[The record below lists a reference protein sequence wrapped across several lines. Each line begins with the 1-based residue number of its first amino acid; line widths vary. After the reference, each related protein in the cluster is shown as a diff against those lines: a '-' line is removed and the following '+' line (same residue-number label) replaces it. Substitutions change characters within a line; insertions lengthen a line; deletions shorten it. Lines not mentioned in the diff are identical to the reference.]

1 MDVPFVTLQKSIYL
15 CKMLGYKQKTNNLM
29 KRLFTL
35 ITLGVVMLF
44 AACDTENEGG
54 ALKHFG
60 ITSETTITVDA
71 DGGNVAITYTIKDA
85 IEGEKVETAVVSGQ
99 EMINSVTSPAQGVI
113 IVDVK
118 ANSGAQRVAVIAVS
132 YGKEAANI
140 TIQQKG
146 SGNGGGNNG
155 DNGGSTVADVEFTAS
170 FINGYYYG
178 EKYGEGTDR
187 YAFFLSD
194 QGLNNGGQAYTNGTY
209 YYIDCFS
216 PANKSL
222 TLPLG
227 TYNFDKS
234 NTGSAYTINSENSQL
249 ILTGDS
255 VESTVST
262 VMTNAKMV
270 VSANKIVLEATI
282 DGKLHKVT
290 FFGSLEL
297 EDVSGEN
304 PDNGGDDSGD
314 KTEGQDGEA
323 QSTLTED
330 RHVTFDGEHRAKWG
344 YEGDYW
350 QTGYSNYTIYIMNK
364 SAGYVYGDTLQ
375 FDLITDNT
383 STDGKFAGKYTISDK
398 PGKLIMMAGFTNKYA
413 QAVGSWL
420 YEYGGSSASGYKNY
434 AMIKSG
440 TAEFIDNGNGTH
452 TVILN
457 GQDYKGNKITCN
469 WTGVIEED

>member
-1 MDVPFVTLQKSIYL
+1 MR
-15 CKMLGYKQKTNNLM
+15 
-29 KRLFTL
+29 RLFTL
-35 ITLGVVMLF
+35 ITLSVAVLF
-44 AACDTENEGG
+44 AACDAENEGG
-54 ALKHFG
+54 ALKHFA
-60 ITSETTITVDA
+60 ITSETTVTVDA
-71 DGGNVAITYTIKDA
+71 EGGNVAVTYTIKNA
-85 IEGEKVETAVVSGQ
+85 IEGESVETAIVNG
-99 EMINSVTSPAQGVI
+99 ENMINSVTSPAAGVI

-132 YGKEAANI
+132 YGKESVNV

-155 DNGGSTVADVEFTAS
+155 NDGGSTNADVEFSAS
-170 FINGYYYG
+170 YINGYYYG

-227 TYNFDKS
+227 TYTFDSS
-234 NTGSAYTINSENSQL
+234 NSGSAYTINSKNSQL

-255 VESTVST
+255 VESTTST
-262 VMTNAKMV
+262 IMTNAKMV

-304 PDNGGDDSGD
+304 PDNGGNDDDD
-314 KTEGQDGEA
+314 KTDGQDGEA

-364 SAGYVYGDTLQ
+364 SGGYVYGDTLQ

-383 STDGKFAGKYTISDK
+383 STDGKFAGKYTISDT
-398 PGKLIMMAGFTNKYA
+398 PGKLVMMAGFTNKYA
-413 QAVGSWL
+413 QAVGSWF
-420 YEYGGSSASGYKNY
+420 YEYGGGSASGYKNY

-457 GQDYKGNKITCN
+457 AKDFKGNRITCD

>member
-1 MDVPFVTLQKSIYL
+1 
-15 CKMLGYKQKTNNLM
+15 M
-29 KRLFTL
+29 KKLFTL
-35 ITLGVVMLF
+35 ITLGVAMLF
-44 AACDTENEGG
+44 VACDTENEGG
-54 ALKHFG
+54 ALKHFA
-60 ITSETTITVDA
+60 ITSETTIKMDA
-71 DGGNVAITYTIKDA
+71 EGGNVAITYTIKDA
-85 IEGEKVETAVVSGQ
+85 IEGETVETSIVSGN
-99 EMINSVTSPAQGVI
+99 EMIKSVTSPATGVI
-113 IVDVK
+113 LVDVK
-118 ANSGAQRVAVIAVS
+118 ANSGAQRVAVISVC
-132 YGKEAANI
+132 YGNESATV

-146 SGNGGGNNG
+146 SGNGG
-155 DNGGSTVADVEFTAS
+155 DNGGSAEVDVEFTAS
-170 FINGYYYG
+170 YINGYYYG

-227 TYNFDKS
+227 TYTFDKS
-234 NTGSAYTINSENSQL
+234 NTGNAYTINSDNSQL
-249 ILTGDS
+249 IITGDS
-255 VESTVST
+255 VESTTST
-262 VMTNAKMV
+262 VMTDAKMV

-282 DGKLHKVT
+282 DGKRHKVT

-304 PDNGGDDSGD
+304 PDSGD
-314 KTEGQDGEA
+314 GGSDDKTDGQDGEA

-350 QTGYSNYTIYIMNK
+350 GTGYSNYTIYIMNK

-375 FDLITDNT
+375 FDLVTDNT
-383 STDGKFAGKYTISDK
+383 SKDGKFAGKYTISDK
-398 PGKLIMMAGFTNKYA
+398 PGKLIMVAGFTNKYA

-452 TVILN
+452 TVILD
-457 GQDYKGNKITCN
+457 GKDYKGNRITCN

>member
-1 MDVPFVTLQKSIYL
+1 MR
-15 CKMLGYKQKTNNLM
+15 N
-29 KRLFTL
+29 LFTVL
-35 ITLGVVMLF
+35 ALGFVMLF
-44 AACDTENEGG
+44 VACETSNEEGVS
-54 ALKHFG
+54 KHLT
-60 ITSETTITVDA
+60 ITSEANIVVDA
-71 DGGNVAITYTIKDA
+71 EGGNVAITYSIKSA
-85 IEGEKVETAVVSGQ
+85 VAGQTVTAEAVSGK
-99 EMINSVTSPAQGVI
+99 EMINNITYPATGVI
-113 IVDVK
+113 LVEVK
-118 ANSGAQRVAVIAVS
+118 ANTGAQREAIVILS
-132 YGKEAANI
+132 YNEEAQQVKI
-140 TIQQKG
+140 RQKG
-146 SGNGGGNNG
+146 TGNSGGG
-155 DNGGSTVADVEFTAS
+155 DNDGSVDVEFQAS

-209 YYIDCFS
+209 YYIDCFA

-234 NTGSAYTINSENSQL
+234 NTGNAYTINSDNSQL

-255 VESTVST
+255 VETTTSTY
-262 VMTNAKMV
+262 MTDAKMV
-270 VSANKIVLEATI
+270 VSANKVVLEATI
-282 DGKLHKVT
+282 GGKRHKVT

-304 PDNGGDDSGD
+304 PGNDDDNDD

-330 RHVTFDGEHRAKWG
+330 RHVTFEGEHRAKWG

-375 FDLITDNT
+375 FDLVTDNT
-383 STDGKFAGKYTISDK
+383 SKDGKFAGKYTISDK
-398 PGKLIMMAGFTNKYA
+398 PGKMVMVAGFTNKYA

-452 TVILN
+452 TVILD
-457 GQDYKGNKITCN
+457 GRDYKGNKITCN
-469 WTGVIEED
+469 WTGVIEKD

>member
-1 MDVPFVTLQKSIYL
+1 
-15 CKMLGYKQKTNNLM
+15 M
-29 KRLFTL
+29 KNLFTVL
-35 ITLGVVMLF
+35 AIGFVMLF
-44 AACDTENEGG
+44 AACEPNNVEGT
-54 ALKHFG
+54 LKHIA
-60 ITSETTITVDA
+60 ITSDTNPVIEA
-71 DGGNVAITYTIKDA
+71 DGGNVAITYSIIEA
-85 IEGEKVETAVVSGQ
+85 IQGQSVQNEVVSGT
-99 EMINSVTSPAQGVI
+99 EMIKAIISPATGVI
-113 IVDVK
+113 LVEVK
-118 ANSGAQRVAVIAVS
+118 ANSGAQRVAIIKVS
-132 YGKEAANI
+132 YGSESTNVTI
-140 TIQQKG
+140 TQKG
-146 SGNGGGNNG
+146 NGNGGNDNSGGN
-155 DNGGSTVADVEFTAS
+155 TEVDVEFSAS
-170 FINGYYYG
+170 YINGYYYG
-178 EKYGEGTDR
+178 EKYGEGSDR

-209 YYIDCFS
+209 YYIDCFA

-234 NTGSAYTINSENSQL
+234 NTGNPFTINSDNSQL

-255 VESTVST
+255 VENTTSTI
-262 VMTNAKMV
+262 MTDAKMT

-282 DGKLHKVT
+282 DGKRHKVT

-304 PDNGGDDSGD
+304 PGNDDNDDD
-314 KTEGQDGEA
+314 KTDGQDGEA
-323 QSTLTED
+323 QSTLTGD

-375 FDLITDNT
+375 FDLVTDNT
-383 STDGKFAGKYTISDK
+383 SQDGKFAGKYTISDK
-398 PGKLIMMAGFTNKYA
+398 PGKLVMVAGFTNKYA

-452 TVILN
+452 TVILD
-457 GQDYKGNKITCN
+457 GRDYKGNKITCN
-469 WTGVIEED
+469 WTGVIEKD

>member
-1 MDVPFVTLQKSIYL
+1 
-15 CKMLGYKQKTNNLM
+15 M
-29 KRLFTL
+29 KNLFTAL
-35 ITLGVVMLF
+35 ALGFVMLF
-44 AACDTENEGG
+44 VACETPEEGS
-54 ALKHFG
+54 LKHFS
-60 ITSETTITVDA
+60 ITSELNMEVEA
-71 DGGNVAITYTIKDA
+71 KGGSVAITYSIKDA
-85 IEGEKVETAVVSGQ
+85 ISGESIKTTILSGEQ
-99 EMINSVTSPAQGVI
+99 MINEVTQPAAGVI
-113 IVDVK
+113 ILDIASNDTGAERAAVVK
-118 ANSGAQRVAVIAVS
+118 VAYGAESANVTITQT
-132 YGKEAANI
+132 AND
-140 TIQQKG
+140 
-146 SGNGGGNNG
+146 SGNGGNGG
-155 DNGGSTVADVEFTAS
+155 DNNDGKYDVEFTAS

-178 EKYGEGTDR
+178 EKYGDGADR

-209 YYIDCFS
+209 YYIDCFA

-222 TLPLG
+222 ILPLG

-234 NTGSAYTINSENSQL
+234 NTGNPFTINSENSQL

-255 VESTVST
+255 VENTSSTIMSD
-262 VMTNAKMV
+262 AKMT

-282 DGKLHKVT
+282 SGKRHKVT

-304 PDNGGDDSGD
+304 PDSGGNDDD
-314 KTEGQDGEA
+314 KTDGQDGEA
-323 QSTLTED
+323 QSTLEGD

-375 FDLITDNT
+375 FDLVTDNT
-383 STDGKFAGKYTISDK
+383 STNGKFAGKYTISDK
-398 PGKLIMMAGFTNKYA
+398 PGKMIMVAGFTNKYA

-452 TVILN
+452 TVILD
-457 GQDYKGNKITCN
+457 GRDYKGNKITCN

>member
-1 MDVPFVTLQKSIYL
+1 
-15 CKMLGYKQKTNNLM
+15 M
-29 KRLFTL
+29 KNLFTAL
-35 ITLGVVMLF
+35 ALGFVMLF
-44 AACDTENEGG
+44 VACETPEEGS
-54 ALKHFG
+54 LKHFS
-60 ITSETTITVDA
+60 ITSELNMEVEA
-71 DGGNVAITYTIKDA
+71 KGGSVAITYSIKDA
-85 IEGEKVETAVVSGQ
+85 ISGESIKTTILSGEQ
-99 EMINSVTSPAQGVI
+99 MINEVTQPAAGVI
-113 IVDVK
+113 ILDIASNDTGAERAAVVK
-118 ANSGAQRVAVIAVS
+118 VAYGAESANVTIIQT
-132 YGKEAANI
+132 AND
-140 TIQQKG
+140 
-146 SGNGGGNNG
+146 SGNGGNGGNGG
-155 DNGGSTVADVEFTAS
+155 DNNDGKYDVEFTAS

-178 EKYGEGTDR
+178 EKYGDGADR

-209 YYIDCFS
+209 YYIDCFA

-222 TLPLG
+222 ILPLG

-234 NTGSAYTINSENSQL
+234 NTGNPFTINSENSQL

-255 VESTVST
+255 VENTSSTIMSD
-262 VMTNAKMV
+262 AKMT

-282 DGKLHKVT
+282 SGKRHKVT

-304 PDNGGDDSGD
+304 PDSGGNDDD
-314 KTEGQDGEA
+314 KTDGQDGEA
-323 QSTLTED
+323 QSTLEGD

-375 FDLITDNT
+375 FDLVTDNT
-383 STDGKFAGKYTISDK
+383 STNGKFAGKYTISDK
-398 PGKLIMMAGFTNKYA
+398 PGKMIMVAGFTNKYA

-452 TVILN
+452 TVILD
-457 GQDYKGNKITCN
+457 GRDYKGNKITCN

>member
-1 MDVPFVTLQKSIYL
+1 
-15 CKMLGYKQKTNNLM
+15 MLGYKQKTNNLM

-132 YGKEAANI
+132 YGKEATNI

-413 QAVGSWL
+413 QAVGSWF

>member
-1 MDVPFVTLQKSIYL
+1 MR
-15 CKMLGYKQKTNNLM
+15 N
-29 KRLFTL
+29 LFTAL
-35 ITLGVVMLF
+35 AMGLVMLF
-44 AACDTENEGG
+44 VACETESEGE
-54 ALKHFG
+54 ALKHLN
-60 ITSETTITVDA
+60 ITSDTTIKVEA
-71 DGGNVAITYTIKDA
+71 EGGNVAITYSINNP
-85 IEGEKVETAVVSGQ
+85 IEGTSVKAEILSGN
-99 EMINSVTSPAQGVI
+99 EMIKGVTHPATGVI
-113 IVDVK
+113 LVDVK
-118 ANSGAQRVAVIAVS
+118 ANSGVQRVAVMQVS
-132 YGKEAANI
+132 YGTEIATI
-140 TIQQKG
+140 TLQQKG
-146 SGNGGGNNG
+146 VGNNNGGGNE
-155 DNGGSTVADVEFTAS
+155 GSVDVEFQAS

-227 TYNFDKS
+227 TYNFDMS
-234 NTGSAYTINSENSQL
+234 NTGSAYTINSDNSQL
-249 ILTGDS
+249 IITGDS
-255 VESTVST
+255 VETTTSTP
-262 VMTNAKMV
+262 MTDAKMM

-282 DGKLHKVT
+282 DGQRHKVT

-304 PDNGGDDSGD
+304 PDNGDNGNDD

-323 QSTLTED
+323 QSTLEGD

-364 SAGYVYGDTLQ
+364 SGGTVYGDTLQ
-375 FDLITDNT
+375 FDLVTDNT
-383 STDGKFAGKYTISDK
+383 STDGKFAGRYTISDK
-398 PGKLIMMAGFTNKYA
+398 PGKLVMVAGFTNKYA

-420 YEYGGSSASGYKNY
+420 YEYGGGSASGYKNY
-434 AMIKSG
+434 AMIKTA
-440 TAEFIDNGNGTH
+440 TAEFIDNGNGTY
-452 TVILN
+452 TVILD
-457 GQDYKGNKITCN
+457 GYDYKGNNITCN

>member
-1 MDVPFVTLQKSIYL
+1 
-15 CKMLGYKQKTNNLM
+15 M
-29 KRLFTL
+29 KNLFTAL
-35 ITLGVVMLF
+35 ALSFVMLF
-44 AACDTENEGG
+44 VACETPDEGS
-54 ALKHFG
+54 LKHFS
-60 ITSETTITVDA
+60 ITSELNMEVEA
-71 DGGNVAITYTIKDA
+71 KGGSVAITYSIKDA
-85 IEGEKVETAVVSGQ
+85 ISGESIKTTILSGEQ
-99 EMINSVTSPAQGVI
+99 MINEVTQPAAGVI
-113 IVDVK
+113 ILDIASNDTGAERAAVVK
-118 ANSGAQRVAVIAVS
+118 VAYGAESANVT
-132 YGKEAANI
+132 I
-140 TIQQKG
+140 TQTTNG
-146 SGNGGGNNG
+146 SGNGGGN
-155 DNGGSTVADVEFTAS
+155 GGGGNNDGKYDVEFTAS

-178 EKYGEGTDR
+178 EKYGNGADR

-209 YYIDCFS
+209 YYIDCFA

-222 TLPLG
+222 ILPLG

-234 NTGSAYTINSENSQL
+234 NTGNPFTINSENSQL

-255 VESTVST
+255 VENTTSTIMSD
-262 VMTNAKMV
+262 AKMT
-270 VSANKIVLEATI
+270 VSANKIVLEVTI
-282 DGKLHKVT
+282 NGKRHKVT

-304 PDNGGDDSGD
+304 PGSGD
-314 KTEGQDGEA
+314 EDNDDKTDGQDGEA
-323 QSTLTED
+323 QSTLEGD

-364 SAGYVYGDTLQ
+364 SGGYVYGDTLQ
-375 FDLITDNT
+375 FDLVTDNT
-383 STDGKFAGKYTISDK
+383 SSDGKFAGKYTISDK
-398 PGKLIMMAGFTNKYA
+398 PGKLVMVAGFTNKYA

-452 TVILN
+452 TVILD
-457 GQDYKGNKITCN
+457 GRDYKGNKITCN